1 MTWSSVI
8 TYNRGSNPVVL
19 RGGLVVRSRLRGQR
33 VPDSKPDSIQ
43 ELPCKRVWCTINPS
57 EPNALPRVLRERL
70 ERWVSPSSSDH
81 GSKLRGPSQNSPRV
95 AAKCNVNI
103 S

>member
-1 MTWSSVI
+1 MTCSSVI
-8 TYNRGSNPVVL
+8 TYNRSFDPVAL
-19 RGGLVVRSRLRGQR
+19 RGGLVVRSRLRGQM
-33 VPDSKPDSIQ
+33 VPGSKPDSLQ
-43 ELPCKRVWCTINPS
+43 ELPCKRVWCTVSPL
-57 EPNALPRVLRERL
+57 EPDVLPLVRRERL

>member
-1 MTWSSVI
+1 MTRSSAI
-8 TYNRGSNPVVL
+8 IYNRGAQPY
-19 RGGLVVRSRLRGQR
+19 GIPQGLVIRSRLQGQR
-33 VPDSKPDSIQ
+33 VPGSRPDSIQ

-57 EPNALPRVLRERL
+57 EPNVLPLVRRERL

-81 GSKLRGPSQNSPRV
+81 DSKLRGPSQNSPRV